1 MAASESSGDTAR
13 RYAVVIEHA
22 GSNYSAYVPDL
33 LGCIATEDTVE
44 EALREIAE
52 AVGFHI
58 EGMKED
64 GLEIPPAVTLA
75 EYVIATG

>member
-1 MAASESSGDTAR
+1 MATGESTGDTAR

-22 GSNYSAYVPDL
+22 GKNFSAYVPDL
-33 LGCIATEDTVE
+33 PGCIATGETVE

-52 AVGFHI
+52 AVSFHI

-64 GLEIPPAVTLA
+64 GLKIPPAVTVA